1 MTAANLRPLTICT
14 LAHERAATPIHVGD
28 VSWADALNILTAV
41 HPPGQVWCHAGGY
54 KLVGPRANDNVPFRS
69 LIQLDIDTRSTKD
82 KVTGRITEVTQQ
94 RLN

>member
-1 MTAANLRPLTICT
+1 ML
-14 LAHERAATPIHVGD
+14 
-28 VSWADALNILTAV
+28 
-41 HPPGQVWCHAGGY
+41 GGY

-69 LIQLDIDTRSTKD
+69 LIQLDIDTRGTKD